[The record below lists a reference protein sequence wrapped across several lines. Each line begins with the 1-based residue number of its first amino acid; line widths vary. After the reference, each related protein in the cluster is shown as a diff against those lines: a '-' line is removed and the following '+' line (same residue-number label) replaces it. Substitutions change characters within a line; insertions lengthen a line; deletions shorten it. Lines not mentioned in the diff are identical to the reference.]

1 MVIYVY
7 MYKCTYMPTSTSL
20 TSSCPTPSPGDL
32 LTIMEQHE
40 GGMGEDEA
48 RFYLA
53 EIASGLRDLHT
64 LGFVH
69 RDVKPENVLITR
81 SGHIKLVD
89 FGSAAR
95 LGPSGKVVSHLCIH
109 VVAVFCAIGERNT
122 LTWDWEWFK
131 CLPPTAHTLYWG

>member
-1 MVIYVY
+1 
-7 MYKCTYMPTSTSL
+7 
-20 TSSCPTPSPGDL
+20 
-32 LTIMEQHE
+32 
-40 GGMGEDEA
+40 MGEDEA

-95 LGPSGKVVSHLCIH
+95 LGPSGKVVSHLCILSCSILRH
-109 VVAVFCAIGERNT
+109 Q
-122 LTWDWEWFK
+122 
-131 CLPPTAHTLYWG
+131 